1 MPTVDSTA
9 GGPVANSFL
18 SLAEAATY
26 FDERLALDPAW
37 ITTGDAPARLLI
49 MATRVLSAMM
59 VPHKSLRWDKEGKAY
74 YYVSRAWTGVP
85 STVTQSLP
93 WPMTGMYDR
102 LGRAIPSNVV
112 PKELKE
118 ATAELA
124 GQLGIADRTLDN
136 DIKVQGITSV
146 RAGSVAL
153 TFKEIIDSQVLPDA
167 VLALLVPSWLSD
179 ELIDYATQE
188 FVFEAV

>member
-1 MPTVDSTA
+1 MPTINSTA
-9 GGPVANSFL
+9 GDPAANSFC

-37 ITTGDAPARLLI
+37 VTTGDTPARLLI

-59 VPHKSLRWDKEGKAY
+59 VPHRSLRWDKEGKAY
-74 YYVSRAWTGVP
+74 YYTSRAWLGVP
-85 STVTQSLP
+85 STTTQSLA
-93 WPMTGMYDR
+93 WPMIGMYDR

-153 TFKEIIDSQVLPDA
+153 TFKEIIESQVLPDA
-167 VLALLVPSWLSD
+167 VLSLLVPSWLSD

-188 FVFEAV
+188 LVFEAV